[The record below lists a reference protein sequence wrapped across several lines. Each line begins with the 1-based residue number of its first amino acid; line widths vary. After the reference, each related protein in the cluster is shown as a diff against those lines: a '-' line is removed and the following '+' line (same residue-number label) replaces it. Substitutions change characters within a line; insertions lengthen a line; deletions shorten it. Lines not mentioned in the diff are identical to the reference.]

1 MIDQTLTGPVVS
13 FAGSF
18 GGGFMMGYGLKKV
31 IRIVIIILG
40 AIGGIFFIALALMQ
54 KQGYVSQ
61 IIWDKMASDIYIHAN
76 TLTGH
81 MGHDFG
87 IQHVVGYLGLPI
99 TGGLG
104 LGLIS
109 GFLRG

>member
-1 MIDQTLTGPVVS
+1 MQEAVVNTLATG
-13 FAGSF
+13 AASF
-18 GGGFMMGYGLKKV
+18 GAGFMMGYGLKKV
-31 IRIVIIILG
+31 IRFVIIIVG
-40 AIGGIFFIALALMQ
+40 AIAGIFFIALALMQ

-61 IIWDKMASDIYIHAN
+61 IKWDKMVSDVYTHAGI
-76 TLTGH
+76 TLTNAH
-81 MGHDFG
+81 MGFG
-87 IQHVVGYLGLPI
+87 IQHIVSYLGLPI